1 MTEDLSPTKID
12 MWIKVLQSVH
22 SMCMDSYEAKYI
34 QGLSLFHDLAP
45 YAQWNRLFVA
55 VTKLPLVILDP
66 FDSMPS
72 GETIMSLAIE
82 HKNDELL
89 LYLIE
94 RCRLSLDEST
104 NPQFTDW
111 TIV

>member
-1 MTEDLSPTKID
+1 MEDLSPTKID
-12 MWIKVLQSVH
+12 MWIKVLKRVH

-55 VTKLPLVILDP
+55 VTNLPLVILDP
-66 FDSMPS
+66 FDEMPS
-72 GETIMSLAIE
+72 GETIMSLAIQ
-82 HKNDELL
+82 HKNDELI
-89 LYLIE
+89 LYLVE
-94 RCRLSLDEST
+94 RCKLSLDESA